1 MTNPVKKAFLT
12 AAAVWMA
19 GCGGSEPTG
28 ATPEP
33 NPIPPILPSV
43 KTADALFLHYPRN
56 GGTSFG
62 QVLLESKGQEIG
74 VYNAADNGTISL
86 RYAGAGGRGAVNQF
100 RGLGLNDSSR
110 TNTVVA
116 DLYSGDTIF
125 VGTEPVLL
133 TAGTLYVET
142 TPRTRVADIA
152 AGVNAVTTARSFPL
166 KYR

>member
-28 ATPEP
+28 TTPKS
-33 NPIPPILPSV
+33 NPPVVPSI
-43 KTADALFLHYPRN
+43 KTADAVFLHYPKN

-62 QVLLESKGQEIG
+62 QVLLSSKGEVFG
-74 VYNAADNGTISL
+74 VYNAADDGTISL
-86 RYAGAGGRGAVNQF
+86 RYGGAGGRGAVNQF
-100 RGLGLNDSSR
+100 RGFGPNDSSR
-110 TNTVVA
+110 TNTVLA

-125 VGTEPVLL
+125 VGAEPVLL
-133 TAGTLYVET
+133 TAGDLYVET
-142 TPRTRVADIA
+142 APRTKVADIA

-166 KYR
+166 KYK